1 MDWFIEFIAKYW
13 LTLILGVIVAWLGKK
28 LNHYKQLMDKEKEDQ
43 KQQEFDNLIAD
54 VKKYVDETFKE
65 TQASHKKLYKAVL
78 DVQQK
83 QFQRDC
89 YEFLNLD
96 REISLEEF
104 KNIYTDYNIYTS
116 LGGNGIGSMLFQ
128 KVEEKYSNQLFS
140 EKILEAAVIK
150 AQELGAA
157 ATQQVLDTAP
167 PPIPPQRPRVMPF
180 PPNMMV
186 KDEDKN
192 D

>member
-140 EKILEAAVIK
+140 EKTIWMK
-150 AQELGAA
+150 
-157 ATQQVLDTAP
+157 
-167 PPIPPQRPRVMPF
+167 
-180 PPNMMV
+180 
-186 KDEDKN
+186 
-192 D
+192 